1 MSSDRRPAD
10 TVAKLAD
17 YLYWLLPNF
26 LKRKDRAQSLV
37 ARLCEVWGEEL
48 GEGRTTLVEII
59 PLLLAETATGAWLD
73 QLARARQIFRGE
85 GESDESLRTRVL
97 AAHEIK
103 KKGGTIPG
111 MISGLAAIGYGVQ
124 VEEPNKGNPAKWS
137 RFVVKVFTWSGL
149 VADQGVFYSLVRLL
163 KPAHTRALI
172 ESLLYPE
179 IWDDYEPLDPPTEL
193 DDGGALD
200 GWLPTP

>member
-1 MSSDRRPAD
+1 MSDRPAE
-10 TVAKLAD
+10 TIAKLAD
-17 YLYWLLPNF
+17 YLWWLLPAF
-26 LKRKDRAQSLV
+26 LKKKERTASLV
-37 ARLCEVWGEEL
+37 ARFCDVWGGIL
-48 GEGRTTLVEII
+48 DTTRTTLVDII
-59 PLLLAETATGAWLD
+59 PQLVVETASGEYLD
-73 QLARARQIFRGE
+73 MLARARQIFRGE
-85 GESDESLRTRVL
+85 GETDESLRIRVL

-103 KKGGTIPG
+103 RKGGTIPG
-111 MISGLAAIGYGVQ
+111 LIGGLAAIGYTVE

-137 RFVVKVFTWSGL
+137 RFLVKVFGWDGV
-149 VADQGVFYSLVRLL
+149 VADQKVFYQVVRLL

-179 IWDDYEPLDPPTEL
+179 VWDDYEPLDPPTEL

>member
-1 MSSDRRPAD
+1 M
-10 TVAKLAD
+10 
-17 YLYWLLPNF
+17 
-26 LKRKDRAQSLV
+26 
-37 ARLCEVWGEEL
+37 
-48 GEGRTTLVEII
+48 
-59 PLLLAETATGAWLD
+59 ETATGAWLD

-149 VADQGVFYSLVRLL
+149 VADQGVFYSVVRLL

-172 ESLLYPE
+172 ESLLNPE
-179 IWDDYEPLDPPTEL
+179 VWDDYDPLDPPTEL

-200 GWLPTP
+200 GWLPTA

>member
-1 MSSDRRPAD
+1 MSDRRPSD
-10 TVAKLAD
+10 TVAKPAD
-17 YLYWLLPNF
+17 YLWWLLPNF
-26 LKRKDRAQSLV
+26 LKRRDRVQSLV

-59 PLLLAETATGAWLD
+59 PLLLVETATGTWLD

-149 VADQGVFYSLVRLL
+149 VTDQGVFYSVVRLL
-163 KPAHTRALI
+163 KPAHTRALV
-172 ESLLYPE
+172 ESLLNPE
-179 IWDDYEPLDPPTEL
+179 VWDDYEPLDPPKEL
-193 DDGGALD
+193 DFGSLD

>member
-1 MSSDRRPAD
+1 MSDRRPAD

-17 YLYWLLPNF
+17 YLWWLLPNF
-26 LKRKDRAQSLV
+26 LKRPDRAQSLV

-48 GEGRTTLVEII
+48 GEGRTTLVDIV
-59 PLLLAETATGAWLD
+59 PQLLVETATGAWLD
-73 QLARARQIFRGE
+73 QLARARQIFRCE
-85 GESDESLRTRVL
+85 DESDESLRTRVL

-124 VEEPNKGNPAKWS
+124 VEESFKGTSKWS
-137 RFVVKVFTWSGL
+137 HFVVKVFTWSGL
-149 VADQGVFYSLVRLL
+149 VADQGVFYSVVRLL

-172 ESLLYPE
+172 ESLLSPE
-179 IWDDYEPLDPPTEL
+179 VWDDYELLDPPTEL

-200 GWLPTP
+200 GWLPTA